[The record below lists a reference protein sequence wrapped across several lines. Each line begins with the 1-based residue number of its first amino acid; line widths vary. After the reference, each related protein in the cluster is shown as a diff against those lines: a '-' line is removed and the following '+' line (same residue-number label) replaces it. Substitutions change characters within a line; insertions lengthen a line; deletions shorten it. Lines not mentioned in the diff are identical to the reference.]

1 MIGRVVSVGQSLGII
16 RTDDGREFQ
25 FTSGECVR
33 NGTHYGAL
41 AGTDVHF
48 GAVDSHA
55 AWVSSTP
62 VDQRSSDAMEASFR
76 RERERVLGPG
86 WPEMKRR
93 LLGDARPK
101 PEHPIVPR
109 ETRHMF
115 RPQRSTLAD
124 AMAEAKEFDGT
135 WDGLQAL
142 QYRGDV
148 LVAVEE
154 YGGIDDRIGW
164 DTYIVTVTNPAYGD
178 ASTRVA
184 GFTNGPVPRET
195 LRNDTPQ

>member
-1 MIGRVVSVGQSLGII
+1 MDFPQRFKVVIPGFDETVAHEYPQPCGCIIQFNAASQFVGGKCCAKHQAERDAAMDRFVAEMDAKAAERI
-16 RTDDGREFQ
+16 
-25 FTSGECVR
+25 
-33 NGTHYGAL
+33 YG
-41 AGTDVHF
+41 
-48 GAVDSHA
+48 S
-55 AWVSSTP
+55 
-62 VDQRSSDAMEASFR
+62 M
-76 RERERVLGPG
+76 
-86 WPEMKRR
+86 
-93 LLGDARPK
+93 
-101 PEHPIVPR
+101 VPR
-109 ETRHMF
+109 ESRHMF

-135 WDGLQAL
+135 WEGLQAL

-184 GFTNGPVPRET
+184 GFTNGAVPRGT